1 MFYMGGLVDQSSN
14 LPAPVALSSAEA
26 EYNEGCLAFM
36 AASHLSM
43 TINELELQPAD
54 NTRSPIP
61 IYFDSASAIAMG
73 SSFRDT
79 KHTRHIA
86 RRYHYV
92 RNNVETKRFIMCWIT
107 HDLQLADI
115 GTKQTPGPR
124 HTFLSTLILVP
135 IKDMTWSKRG
145 ERTMANF
152 EIPNFKI
159 SIVNSETISNFKISI
174 AILKL
179 SHCMTFLNFC

>member
-14 LPAPVALSSAEA
+14 LPDPVALSSAEA

-107 HDLQLADI
+107 RDLQLADI
-115 GTKQTPGPR
+115 GTKQTLGPR

-135 IKDMTWSKRG
+135 IKDHDLVQEG
-145 ERTMANF
+145 
-152 EIPNFKI
+152 
-159 SIVNSETISNFKISI
+159 
-174 AILKL
+174 
-179 SHCMTFLNFC
+179 